1 MSGLGSPRACA
12 AEVDDSICLVLVLR
26 GRAPF
31 QITLFGPREEA
42 DCALCCASRIP
53 IATGVFF
60 VCWDDPRINI
70 QGVSR
75 LMDNPYQKLE
85 KIGAGSFSTV
95 YKGSGEG
102 AG

>member
-1 MSGLGSPRACA
+1 M
-12 AEVDDSICLVLVLR
+12 VCLENSDC
-26 GRAPF
+26 GR
-31 QITLFGPREEA
+31 
-42 DCALCCASRIP
+42 
-53 IATGVFF
+53 GVFRF
-60 VCWDDPRINI
+60 EIRINI
-70 QGVSR
+70 LGGSP